1 MKRSVLRGVSLSAA
15 SLLVVGLSAC
25 GAANEGGST
34 SGGGAGTA
42 GGGGSLSGQLSGA
55 GASSQAAA
63 VEAWKAAFEDA
74 NSGATVNYDPA
85 GSGAGR
91 TQFLSGG
98 VQFAG
103 SDAHLKPEEMAKV
116 ATACKGGELVQFP
129 VYISPIAVA
138 YKVEGVTNLQLSP
151 ATLAGLMAGTIKT
164 WNDPKVAADNPG
176 VNLPATAVVPVHRS
190 DDSGTTDNFT
200 DYLHKTAPTVWKHE
214 ADGTWPISGGEAAKG
229 TAGVVQAMNAGTGT
243 IGYADASQIGQL
255 SHAKIKV
262 GDAYVAY
269 TPEAAAKIVDESPRA
284 KNQPQY
290 SYAIDIDRTTKQAGT
305 YPLVLAS
312 YELACTKYA
321 DANQAKLVKAWLTY
335 IASEEGQQAA
345 AKAAGSAPISAATRE
360 NAMKG
365 INAIS

>member
-15 SLLVVGLSAC
+15 ALLTVGLSAC

-34 SGGGAGTA
+34 SGGGASA
-42 GGGGSLSGQLSGA
+42 GGDSGLSGQLNGA

-63 VEAWKAAFEDA
+63 VEAWKAGFEDA
-74 NSGATVNYDPA
+74 NSGATVNYDPS

-103 SDAHLKPEEMAKV
+103 SDAPLKKEELAKV
-116 ATACKGGELVQFP
+116 SSACQGGELVQFP
-129 VYISPIAVA
+129 VYISPIAIA
-138 YKVEGVTNLQLSP
+138 YKVDGVTDLQLSP
-151 ATLAGLMAGTIKT
+151 ATVAGLFSGAIKT

-190 DDSGTTDNFT
+190 DESGTTQNFT
-200 DYLHKTAPTVWKHE
+200 DYLNKTAPTVWKDE

-229 TAGVVQAMNAGTGT
+229 TAGVVAAINAGTGT

-255 SHAKIKV
+255 PHAKVKV
-262 GDAYVAY
+262 GDTFVAY
-269 TPEAAAKIVDESPRA
+269 SPEAAAKIVDASPRA
-284 KNQPQY
+284 KDQPEY
-290 SYAIDIDRTTKQAGT
+290 SYAIDIDRTTKEAGA
-305 YPLVLAS
+305 YPVVLAS

-321 DANQAKLVKAWLTY
+321 DANQGKLVKAWLTY
-335 IASEEGQQAA
+335 LASEEGQQAA
-345 AKAAGSAPISAATRE
+345 AKAAGSAPISATTRE
-360 NAMKG
+360 NAMKA
-365 INAIS
+365 INAIQ

>member
-1 MKRSVLRGVSLSAA
+1 MSLSAA

-34 SGGGAGTA
+34 SGAGAGTA
-42 GGGGSLSGQLSGA
+42 GGGNSLSGQLAGA

-63 VEAWKAAFEDA
+63 VEAWKAAFEAA
-74 NSGATVNYDPA
+74 NSGATVNYDPS

-103 SDAHLKPEEMAKV
+103 SDAHLKKEELAKV
-116 ATACKGGELVQFP
+116 STACKGGELVQFP

-138 YKVEGVTNLQLSP
+138 YKVEGVTDLQLSP

-200 DYLHKTAPTVWKHE
+200 DYLNKTAPTVWKTPHN
-214 ADGTWPISGGEAAKG
+214 GTWPISGGEAAKG
-229 TAGVVQAMNAGTGT
+229 TAGVVQAINAGTGT

-255 SHAKIKV
+255 PHAKIKV

-269 TPEAAAKIVDESPRA
+269 TAEAAAKIVDESPRS
-284 KNQPQY
+284 KDQPQY

-365 INAIS
+365 INAIQ